1 MDLDYRIKISNE
13 TREKIVKRLE
23 KNPRL
28 RLVLDVDNIIKK
40 LTLNELLKEVK
51 NC

>member
-40 LTLNELLKEVK
+40 FTLNELLKVVK
-51 NC
+51 N